1 MSNTALMAWRRL
13 SPQPGGRWLFSRIVC
28 LKAPYFGSIRPTF
41 VDLQPGRCELRIR
54 NRRSVRNH
62 LGTVNA
68 IAMCCMAELAAGT
81 MIDATLPPTH
91 RWIPRGMTVEYLK
104 KAATDLRAVAEF
116 ESELRFGET
125 AAEIPVIVHVMN
137 AQDEVVFRAKIR
149 MWVSPR
155 RASA

>member
-1 MSNTALMAWRRL
+1 MSNAALLAWKRL
-13 SPQPGGRWLFSRIVC
+13 APRPGGRWLFSRIVC
-28 LKAPYFGSIRPTF
+28 MKAPYFASIRPQF
-41 VDLQPGRCELRIR
+41 VDLQPGRCEVRIR
-54 NRRSVRNH
+54 NRRAVHNH

-104 KAATDLRAVAEF
+104 KAATDLRAIAEF
-116 ESELRFGET
+116 ESELRLDAE
-125 AAEIPVIVHVMN
+125 AAEIPVIVKVLD
-137 AQDEVVFRAKIR
+137 ATDAVVFCAAIR

-155 RASA
+155 RS

>member
-13 SPQPGGRWLFSRIVC
+13 SPRPGGRWLFSRIVC
-28 LKAPYFGSIRPTF
+28 LKAPYFGSIRPRF
-41 VDLQPGRCELRIR
+41 VDLQPGRCEVRIR
-54 NRRSVRNH
+54 NRRAVRNH

-81 MIDATLPPTH
+81 MIDATLPPSH

-116 ESELRFGET
+116 EPGLQLGNG
-125 AAEIPVIVHVMN
+125 AAEVPVLVRVMN
-137 AQDEVVFRAKIR
+137 PQDEVVFRAVIK

-155 RASA
+155 KASA

>member
-1 MSNTALMAWRRL
+1 MSNTALKAWRRL
-13 SPQPGGRWLFSRIVC
+13 SPRPGGRWLFSRIVC
-28 LKAPYFGSIRPTF
+28 LKAPYFGSIRPRF
-41 VDLQPGRCELRIR
+41 VDLQPGRCEVRIR
-54 NRRSVRNH
+54 NRRAVRNH

-116 ESELRFGET
+116 EPGLQLGNG
-125 AAEIPVIVHVMN
+125 AAEVPVLVRVMN
-137 AQDEVVFRAKIR
+137 PQDEVVFRAVIK

-155 RASA
+155 KASA

>member
-13 SPQPGGRWLFSRIVC
+13 SPRPGGRWLFSRIVC

-41 VDLQPGRCELRIR
+41 VDLQPGRCEVRIR

-104 KAATDLRAVAEF
+104 KAATDLHAVAEF
-116 ESELRFGET
+116 ESELRFGAT

-137 AQDEVVFRAKIR
+137 AQDEVVFRAQIR

-155 RASA
+155 KASA

>member
-1 MSNTALMAWRRL
+1 MPNTALMAWKRL
-13 SPQPGGRWLFSRIVC
+13 APRPGGRWLFSRIVC
-28 LKAPYFGSIRPTF
+28 MKAPYFASIRPTF
-41 VDLQPGRCELRIR
+41 VDLQPGRCEVRIR
-54 NRRSVRNH
+54 NRRAVHNH

-81 MIDATLPPTH
+81 MIDASLPPTH

-116 ESELRFGET
+116 ESALRPGAD
-125 AAEIPVIVHVMN
+125 AAEVPVIVQVLD
-137 AQDEVVFRAKIR
+137 AADTLVFRAAIR

-155 RASA
+155 RS

>member
-13 SPQPGGRWLFSRIVC
+13 SPRPGGRWLFSRVVC

-41 VDLQPGRCELRIR
+41 VDLQPGRCEVRIR
-54 NRRSVRNH
+54 NRRAVHNH

-104 KAATDLRAVAEF
+104 KAATDLHAVAEF

-137 AQDEVVFRAKIR
+137 TQDEVVFRAQIR

-155 RASA
+155 KASG

>member
-1 MSNTALMAWRRL
+1 MSTTTLMAWRRL
-13 SPQPGGRWLFSRIVC
+13 SPRPVGRWLFSRIVC

-41 VDLQPGRCELRIR
+41 VDLQPGRCEVRIR
-54 NRRSVRNH
+54 NRRAVRNH

-104 KAATDLRAVAEF
+104 KAATNLRAVAEL
-116 ESELRFGET
+116 ESGLQLGET
-125 AAEIPVIVHVMN
+125 GAEVPVIVLVMN
-137 AQDEVVFRAKIR
+137 ALDEVVFRAQIR

-155 RASA
+155 RGAT